1 MTSKMR
7 KYALKRILLA
17 VTIMWAVATIV
28 FLAMRIVPSDPAIVV
43 LGDHATEEALQ
54 AYRKEMGL
62 NRPLMDQYWD
72 FISGL
77 ARGDLGRSLITNQPI
92 AGQIWSLFPYT
103 FNLAL
108 CSTLIGALIGIP
120 LGVWA
125 AIRKNTAIDYISR
138 MVALAG
144 FSFPAF
150 YLGVL
155 LLMVFS
161 IKLGWFPV
169 LHQIREGTLL
179 EHIYKL
185 ILPSLS
191 LGLIQAS
198 YVTRLTRSSML
209 EALGEDWVRTAFAK
223 GVKPRTVY
231 FKHVLKNIMIP
242 VITAIGLYMGTILGG
257 AILTETVFN
266 RPGLGKL
273 LLGAIAQRDYN
284 LIQSGLVVFAFI
296 VVIVNLLVD
305 LTYSLFDPRVKYE

>member
-1 MTSKMR
+1 MR
-7 KYALKRILLA
+7 KYALKRMLSA

-28 FLAMRIVPSDPAIVV
+28 FLAMRLVPSDPAMVV

-54 AYRKEMGL
+54 AYRTEMGL
-62 NRPLMDQYWD
+62 NRPLVEQYWE
-72 FISGL
+72 FIGGL

-92 AGQIWSLFPYT
+92 ADQIWSLFPYT
-103 FNLAL
+103 FNLAI

-125 AIRKNTAIDYISR
+125 AIRKNTTIDYISR

-155 LLMVFS
+155 LLLVFS
-161 IKLGWFPV
+161 IELGWFPV
-169 LHQIREGTLL
+169 LHQIREGTLI

-242 VITAIGLYMGTILGG
+242 VVTAIGLYMGTILGG

>member
-1 MTSKMR
+1 
-7 KYALKRILLA
+7 
-17 VTIMWAVATIV
+17 MWAVATIV
-28 FLAMRIVPSDPAIVV
+28 FLAMRVVPSDPAMVV
-43 LGDHATEEALQ
+43 LGDHATAETIEAF
-54 AYRKEMGL
+54 REEMGL
-62 NRPLMDQYWD
+62 NRSLWVQYKE
-72 FISGL
+72 FIGGL
-77 ARGDLGRSLITNQPI
+77 VQGNLGRSLITNQPI
-92 AGQIWSLFPYT
+92 AKQIWSLFPYT
-103 FNLAL
+103 FNLAIA
-108 CSTLIGALIGIP
+108 STLLGALIGIP

-125 AIRKNTAIDYISR
+125 AVRKNTAIDYISR
-138 MVALAG
+138 IVALAG

-155 LLMVFS
+155 LLLVFS
-161 IKLGWFPV
+161 VQLGWFPV
-169 LHQIREGTLL
+169 LHQIREGTLW

-185 ILPSLS
+185 ILPASS

-209 EALGEDWVRTAFAK
+209 EALNEDWVRTAFAK
-223 GVKPRTVY
+223 GLKPRTVY

-273 LLGAIAQRDYN
+273 LLGAIAQRDYT
-284 LIQSGLVVFAFI
+284 LIQSGLMVFAFI

-305 LTYSLFDPRVKYE
+305 LTYALFDPRVKYE

>member
-1 MTSKMR
+1 
-7 KYALKRILLA
+7 
-17 VTIMWAVATIV
+17 MWAVATIV
-28 FLAMRIVPSDPAIVV
+28 FLSMRLVPSDPAIVV
-43 LGDHATEEALQ
+43 LGDHASAETIEAF
-54 AYRKEMGL
+54 REEMGL
-62 NRPLMDQYWD
+62 NRPLWSQYWE
-72 FISGL
+72 FIGGL
-77 ARGDLGRSLITNQPI
+77 AKGDLGRSMITNQPI
-92 AGQIWSLFPYT
+92 AKQIWSLFPYT
-103 FNLAL
+103 FNLAIA
-108 CSTLIGALIGIP
+108 STLLGALIGIP

-125 AIRKNTAIDYISR
+125 AVRKNTAIDYISR
-138 MVALAG
+138 IVALAG

-155 LLMVFS
+155 LLLIFS
-161 IKLGWFPV
+161 IQLGWFPV
-169 LHQIREGTLL
+169 LHQIREGTLG

-185 ILPSLS
+185 ILPAMS

-209 EALGEDWVRTAFAK
+209 EALNEDWVRTAFAK
-223 GVKPRTVY
+223 GLKARTVY

-273 LLGAIAQRDYN
+273 LLGAIAQRDYTM
-284 LIQSGLVVFAFI
+284 IQSGLVVFAFI

-305 LTYSLFDPRVKYE
+305 LTYALFDPRVKYE

>member
-1 MTSKMR
+1 
-7 KYALKRILLA
+7 
-17 VTIMWAVATIV
+17 MWAVATIV
-28 FLAMRIVPSDPAIVV
+28 FLAMRVVPSDPAMVV
-43 LGDHATEEALQ
+43 LGDHATAEALQ
-54 AYRKEMGL
+54 AFRQEMGL
-62 NRPLMDQYWD
+62 NRPLWSQYWE
-72 FISGL
+72 FVGGL
-77 ARGDLGRSLITNQPI
+77 TKGDLGRSLITNQPI
-92 AGQIWSLFPYT
+92 ADQIWS
-103 FNLAL
+103 
-108 CSTLIGALIGIP
+108 TLVGALIGIP

-125 AIRKNTAIDYISR
+125 AVRKNTAIDYISR
-138 MVALAG
+138 IVALAG

-155 LLMVFS
+155 LLLVFS
-161 IKLGWFPV
+161 IHLGWFPV
-169 LHQIREGTLL
+169 LHQIREGTLW

-185 ILPSLS
+185 TLPALS

-209 EALGEDWVRTAFAK
+209 EALNEDWVRTAFAK
-223 GVKPRTVY
+223 GLRPRTVY

-284 LIQSGLVVFAFI
+284 LIQSGLMVFAFI
-296 VVIVNLLVD
+296 VVVVNLLVD
-305 LTYSLFDPRVKYE
+305 LTYALFDPRVKYE

>member
-1 MTSKMR
+1 MYG
-7 KYALKRILLA
+7 YALKKILTA
-17 VTIMWAVATIV
+17 GTIMWAVATIV
-28 FLAMRIVPSDPAIVV
+28 FLAMRIVPSDPAMVV
-43 LGDHATEEALQ
+43 LGEHASAEALE
-54 AYRKEMGL
+54 AFSREMGL
-62 NRPLMDQYWD
+62 DRPMIEQYGE

-77 ARGDLGRSLITNQPI
+77 VRGDLGRSLITNQPI
-92 AGQIWSLFPYT
+92 SEQIWSLFPYT
-103 FNLAL
+103 FNLAIA
-108 CSTLIGALIGIP
+108 STLIGAIIGIP

-125 AIRKNTAIDYISR
+125 AIRKNTIIDYLSR
-138 MVALAG
+138 IIALAG

-155 LLMVFS
+155 LLLVFS
-161 IKLGWFPV
+161 IHLGWFPV
-169 LHQIREGTLL
+169 LHQIREGTLV

-185 ILPSLS
+185 TLPALS

-209 EALGEDWVRTAFAK
+209 EALNEDWVRTAFAK
-223 GVKPRTVY
+223 GLKPNTVY

-305 LTYSLFDPRVKYE
+305 LTYSLFDPRVKYD

>member
-1 MTSKMR
+1 MR
-7 KYALKRILLA
+7 KYALKRILSA
-17 VTIMWAVATIV
+17 ITIMWAVATIV
-28 FLAMRIVPSDPAIVV
+28 FLAMRLVPSDPAIVV

-54 AYRKEMGL
+54 AYRTEMGL
-62 NRPLMDQYWD
+62 NRPLIDQYWE
-72 FISGL
+72 FIGGL
-77 ARGDLGRSLITNQPI
+77 ARGDLGRSLITNRPI
-92 AGQIWSLFPYT
+92 AEQIWSLFPYT
-103 FNLAL
+103 FNLAVF
-108 CSTLIGALIGIP
+108 STLIGALIGIP

-138 MVALAG
+138 IVALAG

-155 LLMVFS
+155 LLLVFS
-161 IKLGWFPV
+161 IQLGWFPV
-169 LHQIREGTLL
+169 LHQIREGTLS

-185 ILPSLS
+185 ILPAMS

-223 GVKPRTVY
+223 GVKPGTVY

>member
-1 MTSKMR
+1 MS
-7 KYALKRILLA
+7 KYALKRILTA

-28 FLAMRIVPSDPAIVV
+28 FLAMRVVPSDPAMVV
-43 LGDHATEEALQ
+43 LGDHATAETIEAF
-54 AYRKEMGL
+54 REEMGL
-62 NRPLMDQYWD
+62 NRSLWVQYKE
-72 FISGL
+72 FIGGL
-77 ARGDLGRSLITNQPI
+77 VQGNLGRSLITNQPI
-92 AGQIWSLFPYT
+92 AKQIWSLFPYT
-103 FNLAL
+103 FNLAIA
-108 CSTLIGALIGIP
+108 STLLGALIGIP

-125 AIRKNTAIDYISR
+125 AVRKNTAIDYISR
-138 MVALAG
+138 IVALAG

-150 YLGVL
+150 YLGIL
-155 LLMVFS
+155 LLLVFS
-161 IKLGWFPV
+161 VQLGWFPV
-169 LHQIREGTLL
+169 LHQIREGTLW

-185 ILPSLS
+185 ILPASS

-209 EALGEDWVRTAFAK
+209 EALNEDWVRTAFAK
-223 GVKPRTVY
+223 GLKPRTVY

-273 LLGAIAQRDYN
+273 LLGAIAQRDYT
-284 LIQSGLVVFAFI
+284 LIQSGLMVFAFI

-305 LTYSLFDPRVKYE
+305 LTYALFDPRVKYE

>member
-1 MTSKMR
+1 MR
-7 KYALKRILLA
+7 KYALKRMLSA

-28 FLAMRIVPSDPAIVV
+28 FLAMRLVPSDPAMVV
-43 LGDHATEEALQ
+43 LGDHATAEALQ
-54 AYRKEMGL
+54 AYRTEMGL
-62 NRPLMDQYWD
+62 NRPLVEQYWE
-72 FISGL
+72 FIGGL

-92 AGQIWSLFPYT
+92 ADQIWSLFPYT
-103 FNLAL
+103 FNLAI

-125 AIRKNTAIDYISR
+125 AIRKNTTIDYISR

-155 LLMVFS
+155 LLLVFS
-161 IKLGWFPV
+161 IELGWFPV
-169 LHQIREGTLL
+169 LHQIREGTLI

-242 VITAIGLYMGTILGG
+242 VVTAIGLYMGTILGG

>member
-1 MTSKMR
+1 MR
-7 KYALKRILLA
+7 KYALKRVLSA

-28 FLAMRIVPSDPAIVV
+28 FLAMRLVPSDPAIVV
-43 LGDHATEEALQ
+43 LGDHASAEALE
-54 AYRKEMGL
+54 AFRTEMGL
-62 NRPLMDQYWD
+62 NRPLVDQYWE
-72 FISGL
+72 FIGGL
-77 ARGDLGRSLITNQPI
+77 ARGDLGRSLITNRPI
-92 AGQIWSLFPYT
+92 ADQIWSLFPYT
-103 FNLAL
+103 FNLAVF
-108 CSTLIGALIGIP
+108 STLIGALIGIP

-138 MVALAG
+138 IVARAG
-144 FSFPAF
+144 SSFPAF

-155 LLMVFS
+155 LLLVFS
-161 IKLGWFPV
+161 IQLGWFPV

-185 ILPSLS
+185 ILPALS

-273 LLGAIAQRDYN
+273 LLGAIAQRDYT